1 MAWVVSSEGQDS
13 EDASSLAMPVPDGHI
28 ADDLLVFCITQDGG
42 GTDIATTAS
51 GWAFVAGQATANG
64 SHSAIAYKI
73 TAGGEATPTFTGANN
88 QWAITK
94 IIIRGAD
101 TTTPIHADN
110 VAWASWTG
118 ATTDSPAL
126 TTTGTDTLLLYV
138 FGSDQAWEMDV
149 DNEQAVFIGREA
161 NACYQTVHWKN
172 HSTASAVPTVTAKH
186 ETGTEGGRKAVIAI
200 TNVTDGP
207 VKAEPKIEYNAIRKY
222 GWPDSGTLS
231 PLYAVTTTIN
241 SVSVLNA
248 TSANQF
254 DIDTSEVTG
263 STANVV
269 LGVVDTLPSS
279 IDISGTLV
287 SFVWRVTST
296 SLVAGSRFN
305 GLGLFWGVVD
315 SAGNWAIYQIKD
327 IPEATETDYSYYVDI
342 DAETV
347 FEESGTAPDLT
358 DIDRIIWGY
367 QRGSSTSSAEFKFKN
382 LSVDPKIILTGGNA
396 ARPASPGDLYA
407 FERGGVKVQG
417 ANQVVAGENIQYGD
431 GTIATYVDLSA
442 SAIDVHSESS
452 EFNFEGTTALINRII
467 YASANCTMNFTNCV
481 IASTVKTNF
490 TIHASSNLSATYNF
504 AGMNLSRHVV
514 TWLTGVTCNK
524 ANFNQCYKI
533 DAKAATFT
541 NCLVSNSLD
550 TVALTHTAA
559 ATITAME
566 FISGGTGH
574 AIELTTAGDYTHT
587 GVTYSG
593 YAGSDG
599 STGNEAILVSASS
612 GIVNITIGSAD
623 ETPTIMTAGA
633 TVNLV
638 QPQTATTIAVN
649 VTGAEIT
656 ILDTGTQT
664 EQYHVE
670 TGSTTQD
677 FDFTA
682 PIGNNVDI
690 LVFKPGYRQFVLL
703 DQDLGSAD
711 STITANLV
719 AVPSYA

>member
-1 MAWVVSSEGQDS
+1 M
-13 EDASSLAMPVPDGHI
+13 
-28 ADDLLVFCITQDGG
+28 
-42 GTDIATTAS
+42 
-51 GWAFVAGQATANG
+51 
-64 SHSAIAYKI
+64 
-73 TAGGEATPTFTGANN
+73 
-88 QWAITK
+88 
-94 IIIRGAD
+94 
-101 TTTPIHADN
+101 
-110 VAWASWTG
+110 
-118 ATTDSPAL
+118 
-126 TTTGTDTLLLYV
+126 
-138 FGSDQAWEMDV
+138 
-149 DNEQAVFIGREA
+149 
-161 NACYQTVHWKN
+161 
-172 HSTASAVPTVTAKH
+172 
-186 ETGTEGGRKAVIAI
+186 
-200 TNVTDGP
+200 
-207 VKAEPKIEYNAIRKY
+207 
-222 GWPDSGTLS
+222 
-231 PLYAVTTTIN
+231 
-241 SVSVLNA
+241 
-248 TSANQF
+248 
-254 DIDTSEVTG
+254 
-263 STANVV
+263 
-269 LGVVDTLPSS
+269 
-279 IDISGTLV
+279 
-287 SFVWRVTST
+287 
-296 SLVAGSRFN
+296 
-305 GLGLFWGVVD
+305 
-315 SAGNWAIYQIKD
+315 
-327 IPEATETDYSYYVDI
+327 
-342 DAETV
+342 
-347 FEESGTAPDLT
+347 
-358 DIDRIIWGY
+358 
-367 QRGSSTSSAEFKFKN
+367 
-382 LSVDPKIILTGGNA
+382 GGNS
-396 ARPASPGDLYA
+396 ARPASPRDWDAL
-407 FERGGVKVQG
+407 ERGGYVLQG
-417 ANQVVAGENIQYGD
+417 SNQVVSGENLQYGN
-431 GTIATYVDLSA
+431 GTIETYVDLSA
-442 SAIDVHSESS
+442 SAVDAYAEDSY
-452 EFNFEGTTALINRII
+452 FNYEGAVALINRTI

-490 TIHASSNLSATYNF
+490 TIHASSNLSATYSF

-670 TGSTTQD
+670 TGGATQD

-703 DQDLGSAD
+703 DHDLGSAD

>member
-1 MAWVVSSEGQDS
+1 MAWVVSNDVTNSAAT
-13 EDASSLAMPVPDGHI
+13 ASFAVTEPAHL
-28 ADDLLVFCITQDGG
+28 ADDVLFYVITQDGG
-42 GTDIATTAS
+42 ATTIATTDADWTFLAGQTAAS
-51 GWAFVAGQATANG
+51 GSRTVVAWKVGTGTPAT
-64 SHSAIAYKI
+64 S
-73 TAGGEATPTFTGANN
+73 TFTGSNDE
-88 QWAITK
+88 WVFSK
-94 IIIRGAD
+94 IVVRDAD
-101 TTTPIHADN
+101 TTAPVGSDFAR
-110 VAWASWTG
+110 ASWSG
-118 ATTDSPAL
+118 ATGTNPAL
-126 TTTGTDTLLLYV
+126 TTTSDKTTVLYIFGTDRAFDMEVNNEDSVYIGYDLAVTGASHHISWKY
-138 FGSDQAWEMDV
+138 QAT
-149 DNEQAVFIGREA
+149 QAAI
-161 NACYQTVHWKN
+161 
-172 HSTASAVPTVTAKH
+172 PTVTVTH
-186 ETGTEGGRKAVIAI
+186 STGNEGGSAWVVAI
-200 TNVTDGP
+200 KNAAGGG
-207 VKAEPKIEYNAIRKY
+207 VKAESIIEYNAVREY
-222 GWPDSGTLS
+222 GSFHPANFLNTLS
-231 PLYAVTTTIN
+231 SVTSTIGGVTTDTTLEGLNTNAEYSTYITN
-241 SVSVLNA
+241 LASV
-248 TSANQF
+248 
-254 DIDTSEVTG
+254 VTG
-263 STANVV
+263 AVDKLDSTIDVSGKLLSFAWRYLGDTVSGRIAGV
-269 LGVVDTLPSS
+269 GVIFGVVDTL
-279 IDISGTLV
+279 
-287 SFVWRVTST
+287 
-296 SLVAGSRFN
+296 
-305 GLGLFWGVVD
+305 
-315 SAGNWAIYQIKD
+315 GNWAAYQVRAV
-327 IPEATETDYSYYVDI
+327 PEAEGVWYHHYVDI
-342 DAETV
+342 ENETAHD
-347 FEESGTAPDLT
+347 ESGTAPDLT
-358 DIDRIIWGY
+358 DIDQVFYGIE
-367 QRGSSTSSAEFKFKN
+367 RGASTSSTGLLFKN
-382 LSVDPKIILTGGNA
+382 LCLDPKLILVGGNS
-396 ARPASPGDLYA
+396 ARPASPRDWDAL
-407 FERGGVKVQG
+407 ERGGYVLQG
-417 ANQVVAGENIQYGD
+417 SNQVVSGENLQYGN
-431 GTIATYVDLSA
+431 GTIETYVDLSA
-442 SAIDVHSESS
+442 SAVDAYAEDSY
-452 EFNFEGTTALINRII
+452 FNYEGAVALINRTI

-490 TIHASSNLSATYNF
+490 TIHASSNLSATYSF

-514 TWLTGVTCNK
+514 TWLTGVACNK

-670 TGSTTQD
+670 TGGATQD

-703 DQDLGSAD
+703 DHDLGSAD
-711 STITANLV
+711 SMITANLV

>member
-1 MAWVVSSEGQDS
+1 MAWVVSNDVTYSAAT
-13 EDASSLAMPVPDGHI
+13 ASFAVTEPAHL
-28 ADDLLVFCITQDGG
+28 ADDVLFYVITQDGG
-42 GTDIATTAS
+42 ATTIATTDADWTFLAGQTAAS
-51 GWAFVAGQATANG
+51 GSRTVVAWKVGTGTPAT
-64 SHSAIAYKI
+64 S
-73 TAGGEATPTFTGANN
+73 TFTGSNDE
-88 QWAITK
+88 WVFSK
-94 IIIRGAD
+94 IVVRDAD
-101 TTTPIHADN
+101 TTAPVGSDFAR
-110 VAWASWTG
+110 ASWSG
-118 ATTDSPAL
+118 ATGTNPAL
-126 TTTGTDTLLLYV
+126 TTTSDKTTVLYIFGTDRA
-138 FGSDQAWEMDV
+138 FDM
-149 DNEQAVFIGREA
+149 EA
-161 NACYQTVHWKN
+161 NNEDSVYIGHDRAVTVASHHISWKYQATQ
-172 HSTASAVPTVTAKH
+172 AAIPTVTVTH
-186 ETGTEGGRKAVIAI
+186 STGNEGGSAWVVAI
-200 TNVTDGP
+200 KNAAGGG
-207 VKAEPKIEYNAIRKY
+207 VKAESIIEYNAVREY
-222 GWPDSGTLS
+222 GSFHPANFLNTLS
-231 PLYAVTTTIN
+231 SVTSTIGGVTTDTTLEGLNTNAEYSTYITN
-241 SVSVLNA
+241 IASV
-248 TSANQF
+248 
-254 DIDTSEVTG
+254 VTG
-263 STANVV
+263 AVDKLDSTIDVSGKLLSFAWQYAGYTVSGRIAGV
-269 LGVVDTLPSS
+269 GVIFGVVDTL
-279 IDISGTLV
+279 
-287 SFVWRVTST
+287 
-296 SLVAGSRFN
+296 
-305 GLGLFWGVVD
+305 
-315 SAGNWAIYQIKD
+315 GNWAAYQVRAV
-327 IPEATETDYSYYVDI
+327 PEAEGVWYHHYVDI
-342 DAETV
+342 ENETAHD
-347 FEESGTAPDLT
+347 ESGTAPDLT
-358 DIDRIIWGY
+358 DIDQVFYGIE
-367 QRGSSTSSAEFKFKN
+367 RGASTSSTGLLFKN
-382 LSVDPKIILTGGNA
+382 LCLDPKLILVGGNS
-396 ARPASPGDLYA
+396 ARPASPRDWDAL
-407 FERGGVKVQG
+407 ERGGYVLQG
-417 ANQVVAGENIQYGD
+417 SNQVVSGENLQYGN
-431 GTIATYVDLSA
+431 GTIETYVDLSA
-442 SAIDVHSESS
+442 SAVDAYAEDSY
-452 EFNFEGTTALINRII
+452 FNYEGAVALINRTI

-490 TIHASSNLSATYNF
+490 TIHASSNLSATYSF

-670 TGSTTQD
+670 TGGATQD

-703 DQDLGSAD
+703 DHDLGSAD